1 MAITLSSS
9 TLPTNSIMEE
19 DEMRFRLEK
28 IDECNL
34 LLRRLD
40 GGTHYIRWD
49 GILPSTKHSA
59 KANLKRKL
67 EIKIES
73 NLEYGKFI
81 YLRKPYISKKIKICG
96 RDAAWIRTWKTE
108 QLTELVSK
116 LSFLK

>member
-1 MAITLSSS
+1 MATTLSSS
-9 TLPTNSIMEE
+9 TSPTNSFMDE

-28 IDECNL
+28 IEECNL
-34 LLRRLD
+34 LLRRLE
-40 GGTHYIRWD
+40 GGTHHISWD
-49 GILPSTKHSA
+49 GILPSTKYLA
-59 KANLKRKL
+59 KSNLKKKL

-73 NLEYGKFI
+73 DLEYGRFI

-96 RDAAWIRTWKTE
+96 RDASWIKSWKIE

>member
-9 TLPTNSIMEE
+9 TTPTNSFMDE

-34 LLRRLD
+34 LLRRLEA
-40 GGTHYIRWD
+40 GTHHISWD
-49 GILPSTKHSA
+49 GILPSTTYSTKSNV
-59 KANLKRKL
+59 KKKL

-73 NLEYGKFI
+73 DLEYGRFI

-96 RDAAWIRTWKTE
+96 RDPSWIKSWKTE

>member
-9 TLPTNSIMEE
+9 TSPTNSLMDE

-34 LLRRLD
+34 LLRRLE
-40 GGTHYIRWD
+40 GGTHHIRWD
-49 GILPSTKHSA
+49 GILPSTKQST
-59 KANLKRKL
+59 KSNLKGKL

-73 NLEYGKFI
+73 DLEYGRFI

-96 RDAAWIRTWKTE
+96 RDASWIKSWKTE